1 MSTHP
6 TATWDPFAEAVID
19 DPWPVYRELR
29 DTGGA
34 VFLERY
40 GVWAISRY
48 DDVFSILRDH
58 DTFSSAP
65 APALEPLRPDLA
77 MARDTILGS
86 DPPRHTALR
95 SVLSEQL
102 SPRALRTLKTDIES
116 RADEVVAELVS
127 RGSFDALQDLARRFP
142 VQIVAELVG
151 LPEEAREHL
160 LALADA
166 AFNTFGPVNP
176 RTQESWGRLPDIGA
190 YIGRAMSRESIAEGS
205 WGAAL
210 YAAADRGEIA
220 EDDAVQMMSAFI
232 IAGMDTTV
240 NSIGSAI
247 WLLSERPEAW
257 AQLRADPS
265 LVRSAYEEALRY
277 ESPVIFFCRAVTRPT
292 TVGGVRLDAGE
303 RVMLLYGSANRDE
316 RKFEDASAFDV
327 RRNPVDHVAFGGGIH
342 SCAGQGLARIEGPA
356 VLAALVRHVDRLEL
370 REAPTRHYNN
380 AIRGLGRLPL
390 SVTAADRA

>member
-6 TATWDPFAEAVID
+6 TAAWDPFAEAVID
-19 DPWPVYRELR
+19 DPWPLYRELR
-29 DTGGA
+29 EAGGA
-34 VFLERY
+34 VYLEQY
-40 GVWAISRY
+40 DVWAISRY

-58 DTFSSAP
+58 ETFSSAP
-65 APALEPLRPDLA
+65 APALEPMRPDLA

-102 SPRALRTLKTDIES
+102 SPRALRTLKADIET
-116 RADEVVAELVS
+116 RADAVVEELVA
-127 RGSFDALQDLARRFP
+127 RGSFDAIQDLARRFP

-151 LPEEAREHL
+151 LPEEAREQL

-176 RTQESWGRLPDIGA
+176 RTQDSWERLPEIGA
-190 YIGRAMSRESIAEGS
+190 YIGRAMSRDAIAEGS
-205 WGAAL
+205 WGAAV
-210 YAAADRGEIA
+210 YAAADRGEIGEA
-220 EDDAVQMMSAFI
+220 DAVQMMSAFI

-240 NSIGSAI
+240 NSIGSAV

-257 AQLRADPS
+257 DQVRADPG
-265 LVRSAYEEALRY
+265 LARSAYEEALRY
-277 ESPVIFFCRAVTRPT
+277 ESPVTFFCRAVTRPT
-292 TVGGVRLDAGE
+292 TIDGVDLDAGD

-316 RKFEDASAFDV
+316 RRFADAATFDV

-356 VLAALVRHVDRLEL
+356 SSASSSARPRP
-370 REAPTRHYNN
+370 ATTTTRS
-380 AIRGLGRLPL
+380 A
-390 SVTAADRA
+390 V